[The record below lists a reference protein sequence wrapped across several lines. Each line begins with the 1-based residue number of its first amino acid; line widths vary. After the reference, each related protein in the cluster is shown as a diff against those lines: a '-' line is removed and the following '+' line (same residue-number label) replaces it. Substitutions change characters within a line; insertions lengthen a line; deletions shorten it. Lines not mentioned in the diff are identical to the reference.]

1 MTSTIHDTGSA
12 TTRGDVP
19 RPPPG
24 QSGLVMLGLSVGVL
38 LMAVQLWLLTLA
50 FNLFL
55 SGDRLGTLLA
65 AIVSGAIF
73 LGGLVMLHVLRRS
86 TGERPPR

>member
-1 MTSTIHDTGSA
+1 MTAPIHRPTAA
-12 TTRGDVP
+12 TTRGESP
-19 RPPPG
+19 RPAPG
-24 QSGLVMLGLSVGVL
+24 QNGVVMLGLSIGVL

-55 SGDRLGTLLA
+55 SGDRAGTLLA

-73 LGGLVMLHVLRRS
+73 LGGLLMLWVLRRS
-86 TGERPPR
+86 RHERRSR